1 MNLKKSDEIKTMF
14 DEIAPKY
21 DFMNDIIS
29 FKMHKFIKKIA
40 VNKLK
45 FPYNANV
52 LDLCTGTGDIAKI
65 LSTKKRIEN
74 IYAVDFSEKMLEI
87 AKNKNS
93 NPKIKYVKSDCTNL
107 FFEDNYFDIIT
118 MFFGL
123 RNIEDKE
130 SAIKEIYRVLKPGGQ
145 FLHLDFKKGNN
156 FLDSAF
162 DSFTPIAGKIFAQNA
177 EAYEYLVKSK
187 QEFLSPKELEKIVQ
201 NSNFNQIASYNFLFS
216 TINAQIFV
224 KIN

>member
-1 MNLKKSDEIKTMF
+1 MVLKKSDEIKKMF

-29 FKMHKFIKKIA
+29 FKLHKFIKKSA

-65 LSTKKRIEN
+65 LSTKKRIEK
-74 IYAVDFSEKMLEI
+74 IYAVDFSDKMLAI

-93 NPKIKYVKSDCTNL
+93 DSKIKYIKADCTNL

-130 SAIKEIYRVLKPGGQ
+130 TVIKEIYRVLKPGGQ
-145 FLHLDFKKGNN
+145 FLHLDFKKGNE
-156 FLDSAF
+156 FLNSVF
-162 DSFTPIAGKIFAQNA
+162 DFYTPILGKFFTKNFD
-177 EAYEYLVKSK
+177 AYKYLIQSK
-187 QEFLSPKELEKIVQ
+187 QEFLNPKELEKFVQ
-201 NSNFNQIASYNFLFS
+201 KYNFRQIKSYNFLFS
-216 TINAQIFV
+216 TICAQIFV
-224 KIN
+224 K